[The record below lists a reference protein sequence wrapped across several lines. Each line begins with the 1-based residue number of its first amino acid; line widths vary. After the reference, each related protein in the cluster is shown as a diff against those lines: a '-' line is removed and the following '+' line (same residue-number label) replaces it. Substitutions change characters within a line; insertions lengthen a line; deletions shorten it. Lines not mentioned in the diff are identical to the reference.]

1 MTSDAHSQRADARR
15 NRDVAIDAAM
25 ELLARKPDAS
35 MRDVADAAD
44 LGRTTLYRHFPARE
58 DLIFAIFERIFEEG
72 RAITAQAIA
81 EGGTPAEILRRVAIE
96 LVAIGARYKFLEA
109 HQDLSQ
115 RLLKES
121 TTDDEPLMAWIRATH
136 ARDELAPELT
146 PEWIFQMT
154 IALVIRANEEMQAEH
169 VDQELAGRLLG
180 DTLVRAFT
188 R

>member
-1 MTSDAHSQRADARR
+1 MTSEAHSQRADARR

-81 EGGTPAEILRRVAIE
+81 EGGTPADILR
-96 LVAIGARYKFLEA
+96 
-109 HQDLSQ
+109 
-115 RLLKES
+115 
-121 TTDDEPLMAWIRATH
+121 RATH
-136 ARDELAPELT
+136 AREELATEMT

-154 IALVIRANEEMQAEH
+154 IALVIRANEEMQAGH

-188 R
+188 